1 MIQVFRLQMAG
12 PPTPSA
18 PPTPPP
24 PPTPLL
30 RTVFEPRKLASNISL
45 PAKTEKQSSYGA
57 FHI

>member
-1 MIQVFRLQMAG
+1 MIQVLRLQMEG
-12 PPTPSA
+12 QPTPSA
-18 PPTPPP
+18 

-57 FHI
+57 FQI